1 MDQQKTG
8 SLIRALRSE
17 QHLTQQALADILGV
31 TDRAVSKWERG
42 GSLR

>member
-1 MDQQKTG
+1 MDHHKIGT
-8 SLIRALRSE
+8 LIRTLRLE
-17 QHLTQQALADILGV
+17 QGLTQLALARALDV